1 RRGSAKAW
9 PPIWPV
15 IQPSPSRGCVRS
27 ASRTCAPPG
36 SGKGRSSSVDGGIA
50 PRWTWASL
58 MPGTMRRPCR
68 SIRCVPGPASARI
81 VASSPTA
88 EMRPSSIASALADG
102 RAGSPVQTSPLCSTR
117 SVEDTGSAA
126 SSRTQASNRRMG
138 RAPAGDTEAY
148 ATGARGRPA
157 PRRPRLQPCALR
169 GQGVALGRPVH
180 QSRALLLDHG
190 GRGVVDEAFAGQ
202 LGLRLRQLR
211 LDALE
216 LLVQARAFGVE
227 VDEAFEGYEQPK
239 LADDAGGRGRRIAGQ
254 RLDALDAVEEP
265 ELRREAR

>member
-1 RRGSAKAW
+1 
-9 PPIWPV
+9 
-15 IQPSPSRGCVRS
+15 
-27 ASRTCAPPG
+27 
-36 SGKGRSSSVDGGIA
+36 
-50 PRWTWASL
+50 
-58 MPGTMRRPCR
+58 
-68 SIRCVPGPASARI
+68 
-81 VASSPTA
+81 
-88 EMRPSSIASALADG
+88 
-102 RAGSPVQTSPLCSTR
+102 
-117 SVEDTGSAA
+117 
-126 SSRTQASNRRMG
+126 
-138 RAPAGDTEAY
+138 Y

-265 ELRREAR
+265 ELRREARGARGILVADALQQEDYRLRRRHAQYAADPAQRRHHRVEPFDVGLGAGEVAGQVAGLRIALQHDRAALDAQPRRDLLPQLLGHE